1 MNIFKFNYI
10 PLNKDLGLLLTRIA
24 FGATMI
30 YAHGWNKLINYETKF
45 HSFPDVIGIGNEAS
59 YILVT
64 YFETIGALAIILG
77 LYTRFHALGLAITM
91 FVGFAIAHNM
101 NLVGDNSGEKAFIY
115 GFGFLLLFLNGA
127 GKYSIDRKSGIR
139 S

>member
-1 MNIFKFNYI
+1 MNLLKLNYV
-10 PLNKDLGLLLTRIA
+10 PLNKDLGLLLVRIVL
-24 FGATMI
+24 GATMI
-30 YAHGWNKLINYETKF
+30 YAHGWNKLINYQTKF

-64 YFETIGALAIILG
+64 YFETIGALAVILG
-77 LYTRFHALGLAITM
+77 FYARFHALGLTITM
-91 FVGFAIAHNM
+91 FVGFVIAHNM
-101 NLVGDNSGEKAFIY
+101 NIVGGNSGEKALIY
-115 GFGFLLLFLNGA
+115 GIGFLLIFLNGA

>member
-1 MNIFKFNYI
+1 
-10 PLNKDLGLLLTRIA
+10 
-24 FGATMI
+24 
-30 YAHGWNKLINYETKF
+30 ETKF

-64 YFETIGALAIILG
+64 YFETFGALAIILG
-77 LYTRFHALGLAITM
+77 LYTRFHTLGLAIVM
-91 FVGFAIAHNM
+91 FVGFIFAHNM

-115 GFGFLLLFLNGA
+115 GIGFLLLFLNGA